1 MQIICFYTGCGIAWH
16 HRCVAITLSSGSFYQ
31 LKTDLM
37 NMSISADINLLSIAV
52 ADWMVEL
59 MQETLEKQD
68 RFTLVLSGGNTPKTE

>member
-1 MQIICFYTGCGIAWH
+1 MA
-16 HRCVAITLSSGSFYQ
+16 SSLRRNHFIVRFIYQ